1 MNLINRVKNILL
13 SPATEWPVI
22 EAEPDTVSG
31 IYTKYLVILAAI
43 PAVAG
48 FIGLSLVG
56 IGGFGFSFRVPI
68 VAGLVNMIV
77 GYVLTLAIF
86 YGMALITNALAPT
99 FSGQQN
105 MVSAMKL
112 VAYGATASMVA
123 GILYVLPALGIL
135 ILIGALYS
143 LYLFYT
149 GIPVLMKCPKEKALP
164 YTAVLI
170 VLGIVAGLILA
181 AVTAIITPSHGG
193 FGMGSSGGEPAI
205 SIKTPQGSVNIDTK
219 GLEEMG
225 KRMEA
230 QNKKMEEAQKSGD
243 PAAAM
248 TAAMGALGAATGAGQ
263 REVIPAADLKALL
276 PEAIGDLKRDSFES
290 SGGTAVGIKNSQVK
304 ASYRNGDASV
314 RLEVTDIGGLGGLA
328 AVAGWA
334 NMTGEKEDANGS
346 ERTYKQGNR
355 TIRERIS
362 KTSKRTEIDMMLANG
377 VMLEARGEGVE
388 PAVVKGALE
397 ALNLAK
403 LEAFTGK

>member
-1 MNLINRVKNILL
+1 MNLVNRVKNILL
-13 SPATEWPVI
+13 SPASEWPVI

-31 IYTKYLVILAAI
+31 IYTKYLIILAAI

-48 FIGLSLVG
+48 FIGLSLIG
-56 IGGFGFSFRVPI
+56 MGGFGFSFRVPI

-77 GYVLTLAIF
+77 GYVLTLALM
-86 YGMALITNALAPT
+86 YGMALVTNALAPT
-99 FSGQQN
+99 FAGQQN
-105 MVSAMKL
+105 MLSAFKL
-112 VAYGATASMVA
+112 VAYGATASMLV
-123 GILYVLPALGIL
+123 GILYLLPALSIL
-135 ILIGALYS
+135 AIIGALYS
-143 LYLFYT
+143 LYLFYI

-164 YTAVLI
+164 YTAVLV
-170 VLGIVAGLILA
+170 VLGIVAALVLM

-193 FGMGSSGGEPAI
+193 FGMGSSGEPAI

-230 QNKKMEEAQKSGD
+230 QNKKVEEAQKSGD

-248 TAAMGALGAATGAGQ
+248 SAAMGALGAMTGAGQ
-263 REVIPAADLKALL
+263 REVIPAADLKAAL
-276 PEAIGDLKRDSFES
+276 PEAIGDLKRESFES

-346 ERTYKQGNR
+346 ERTYKQGKR

-403 LEAFTGK
+403 LESFTGK